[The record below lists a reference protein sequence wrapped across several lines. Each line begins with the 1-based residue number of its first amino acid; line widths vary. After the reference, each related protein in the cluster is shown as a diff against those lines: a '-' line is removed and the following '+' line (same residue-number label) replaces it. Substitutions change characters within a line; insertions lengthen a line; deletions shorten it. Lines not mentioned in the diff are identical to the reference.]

1 MDDAGDAVKVTP
13 TRNTGPRRGP
23 LHDIRIVDFTENM
36 AGPFGTMILADQG
49 ADVIKV
55 ESTSGDIIRQTGSGS
70 HEMASYFANL
80 NRSKRSISIN
90 LHKPESAQVLEALL
104 DTADVVVHSF
114 RPSATQRMGLE
125 AKNVLRHRPELI
137 YVSIVG
143 FGTTGPMAGRPVYD
157 HVIQALSGMA
167 DLQRDSD
174 DDVPHLIR
182 HGLIDKS
189 TGYVLAESVC
199 AALIARYRSGVGTTL
214 SISML
219 DVAISL
225 LWPDAMMDRTAL
237 EPELRRP
244 SAAQTFRLTKTADG
258 YVSLV
263 VIKQAQWD
271 GLVAALDVDLK
282 FKGYT
287 ASNDDSSSP
296 GEVLR
301 AARKIIAE
309 LPTDDVVARLSK
321 FDVPCAPVKTLDQ
334 MIVDEQVV
342 ANETLIEY
350 EHPLIGPIRQPRP
363 SPRFSSMEGASLL
376 PAPGL
381 GDQSREILTELGVS
395 DLAIDELIASGTVRA
410 GKSRTE
416 RTIHGK

>member
-1 MDDAGDAVKVTP
+1 MDDASGGVTP
-13 TRNTGPRRGP
+13 VRSTRPLRGP

-55 ESTSGDIIRQTGSGS
+55 ESTTGDIIRHTGSGS
-70 HEMASYFANL
+70 SEMASYFANL
-80 NRSKRSISIN
+80 NRSKRSIAIN

-114 RPSATQRMGLE
+114 RPSATQRMGLV
-125 AKNVLRHRPELI
+125 AQKVLLHRPKLI
-137 YVSIVG
+137 YVSIAG

-157 HVIQALSGMA
+157 HVIQALTGMA
-167 DLQRDSD
+167 DLQRSSD

-199 AALIARYRSGVGTTL
+199 AALIERYRTGVGTVL

-237 EPELRRP
+237 EPEIRRP
-244 SAAQTFRLTKTADG
+244 SAAQTFQLTQTLDG

-263 VIKQAQWD
+263 VIKQTQWD
-271 GLVAALDVDLK
+271 GLVAALGIDLS
-282 FKGYT
+282 FKGYHESDADT
-287 ASNDDSSSP
+287 SSP
-296 GEVLR
+296 GAVLR
-301 AARKIIAE
+301 AARKTIAG
-309 LPTDDVVARLSK
+309 LPTDEVVERLSK
-321 FDVPCAPVKTLDQ
+321 FDVPCAPVNTLDQ
-334 MIVDEQVV
+334 MISDGQVL

-350 EHPLIGPIRQPRP
+350 EHPLIGPIRQPRAT
-363 SPRFSSMEGASLL
+363 PRFSSMEGAPLL
-376 PAPGL
+376 YAPGL
-381 GDQSREILTELGVS
+381 GDQSREILAELGVS
-395 DLAIDELIASGTVRA
+395 DITVDELIASGTVRSGQTRMERNA
-410 GKSRTE
+410 DGK
-416 RTIHGK
+416 